1 MSYISEHSY
10 AWGSLHFV
18 LCLLVAVLQ
27 GVLCSTVCVC
37 IYTHTYL
44 YIHSH
49 SLCLM
54 IATTTLQDM
63 AQVIQPAVDAAI
75 YQWPYTD
82 LTDAWCSECIS
93 SHRLNSIG
101 SPWRLSETFTPYL
114 NCSSLQSAVFWLNCF
129 SIHRYQQNP

>member
-1 MSYISEHSY
+1 MP
-10 AWGSLHFV
+10 GDPCPLFCV
-18 LCLLVAVLQ
+18 CLLQSSKGSFVPL
-27 GVLCSTVCVC
+27 CVC

-82 LTDAWCSECIS
+82 LTGAWCSECIC

-114 NCSSLQSAVFWLNCF
+114 NCSLQSAVFWLNCF